1 MSGQAGVDCVL
12 KVGANEVV
20 EARDVTVTV
29 QVQTVEDT
37 SRASDGWKSFIAG
50 LGTWSVSFNAVSARP
65 WSTSLTA
72 LKTSFVAREPVEDV
86 TMTDAEGYGW
96 SGEVI
101 VTQFAESQPLTGVVT
116 VSVTLQGR
124 GAPEQVTP

>member
-20 EARDVTVTV
+20 EARDVAISVEV
-29 QVQTVEDT
+29 QPVEDT
-37 SRASDGWKSFIAG
+37 SRTSDGWRSFIAG
-50 LGTWSVSFNAVSARP
+50 LGTWSVSFHAVSARP

-72 LKTSFVAREPVEDV
+72 LKTSFAAREPVEDV
-86 TMTDAEGYGW
+86 TMTDAEGFGW
-96 SGEVI
+96 TGEVI
-101 VTQFAESQPLTGVVT
+101 VTEFAESQPIGGVVT
-116 VSVTLQGR
+116 IAVSLQGR